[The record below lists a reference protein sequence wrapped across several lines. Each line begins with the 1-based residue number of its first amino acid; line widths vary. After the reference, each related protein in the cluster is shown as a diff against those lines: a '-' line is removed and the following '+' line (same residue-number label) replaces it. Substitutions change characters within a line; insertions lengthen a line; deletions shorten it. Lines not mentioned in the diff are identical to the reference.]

1 MLVFAVGIAA
11 GQQGSG
17 TTLIS
22 IVVINA
28 CLQVMNISR
37 ARSKEVGDLILEATR
52 KVGPSYFG
60 GKNVYQSCP
69 EACLYPLGA
78 NTPQYAIAPKCHSK
92 AIKC

>member
-28 CLQVMNISR
+28 YLQVMNISR
-37 ARSKEVGDLILEATR
+37 ARLVI
-52 KVGPSYFG
+52 
-60 GKNVYQSCP
+60 
-69 EACLYPLGA
+69 
-78 NTPQYAIAPKCHSK
+78 
-92 AIKC
+92 